1 MQHRRNQL
9 VAITLLTSLAA
20 AAFVPIAHAES
31 RAAQQLESR
40 FQAADRNGDGQLT
53 RAEAEAGM
61 PRLAARFDQIDTAQ
75 RGYITLEQL
84 KAVAAARKT
93 G

>member
-1 MQHRRNQL
+1 MQHRHNPIAAL
-9 VAITLLTSLAA
+9 TLLTALVA
-20 AAFVPIAHAES
+20 AAFVPMAHAES

-40 FQAADRNGDGQLT
+40 FKTADKNGDGQLT
-53 RAEAEAGM
+53 RAEADAGM

-75 RGYITLEQL
+75 RGYVTLEQL
-84 KAVAAARKT
+84 QAMAADRKA